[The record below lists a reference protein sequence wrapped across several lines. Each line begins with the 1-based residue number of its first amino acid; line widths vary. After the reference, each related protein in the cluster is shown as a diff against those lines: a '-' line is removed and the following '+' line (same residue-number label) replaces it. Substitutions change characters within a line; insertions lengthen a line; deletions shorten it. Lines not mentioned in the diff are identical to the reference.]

1 MLINSEYTFFTQI
14 FSFVFQKLWW
24 DIRTS
29 KLLRNY
35 DWMRNRI
42 DEPHVFFVSKSNYLY
57 IISIISMKIKNSK
70 LSEQQILNLKNSWL
84 IFHLILWELEYL
96 YFYPIMRGL
105 QIYSTIIKRNLK
117 NKNWRTVLER
127 RTIIS
132 RKKHR
137 FIVRMKYV
145 QTIIIRRI
153 FSDQSLYN
161 WMEISR
167 KKIIFKLSSLK

>member
-1 MLINSEYTFFTQI
+1 
-14 FSFVFQKLWW
+14 
-24 DIRTS
+24 
-29 KLLRNY
+29 
-35 DWMRNRI
+35 
-42 DEPHVFFVSKSNYLY
+42 
-57 IISIISMKIKNSK
+57 MKIKNSK
-70 LSEQQILNLKNSWL
+70 LSEQQILQPKEFMINFSLNLMRK
-84 IFHLILWELEYL
+84 YL

-117 NKNWRTVLER
+117 EKKIEELLER

>member
-1 MLINSEYTFFTQI
+1 MNEKSNWWTTCI
-14 FSFVFQKLWW
+14 FCLE
-24 DIRTS
+24 T
-29 KLLRNY
+29 
-35 DWMRNRI
+35 
-42 DEPHVFFVSKSNYLY
+42 KSNYLY

-70 LSEQQILNLKNSWL
+70 LSEQQILQPKEFMINFSLNLMRTW
-84 IFHLILWELEYL
+84 IFIFLSNHERITNLLNHYKTK
-96 YFYPIMRGL
+96 
-105 QIYSTIIKRNLK
+105 SKRK
-117 NKNWRTVLER
+117 KNWRTVLER